1 MNCRSLRL
9 VVAALV
15 VTTAC
20 GNSDE
25 PRPEAAPCRIPAA
38 TDRAGLVPE
47 DLGLAEHGT
56 ITAADRHGRRLT
68 ATLVTDTAIVELYPP
83 LARRLLDSRY
93 TIVSGENE
101 GTDAEIFFA
110 RGPVSGVY
118 LMRQGPCGDL
128 VTLTLDYVR
137 ERKSN

>member
-1 MNCRSLRL
+1 MALPRLRL
-9 VVAALV
+9 LIAALLV
-15 VTTAC
+15 ATAC

-25 PRPEAAPCRIPAA
+25 PRPEAAPCSIPAPA
-38 TDRAGLVPE
+38 ERADIVPD
-47 DLGLAEHGT
+47 DLGLDEQGT
-56 ITAADRHGRRLT
+56 ITAANRRGRRLT

-110 RGPVSGVY
+110 RGPITGVY
-118 LMRQGPCGDL
+118 LMRGGPCGDL

-137 ERKSN
+137 QRKPN